1 MPSSSICSPSKLK
14 TYQKKKVGLIQKMR
28 RERRNICKEIEKN
41 QKMEGVEDKGA
52 EEKGC
57 DEKGV
62 APYKE
67 EHGTTEDR
75 IRLPPAENKLSDLD
89 PF

>member
-1 MPSSSICSPSKLK
+1 
-14 TYQKKKVGLIQKMR
+14 
-28 RERRNICKEIEKN
+28 
-41 QKMEGVEDKGA
+41 MEGVEDKGA